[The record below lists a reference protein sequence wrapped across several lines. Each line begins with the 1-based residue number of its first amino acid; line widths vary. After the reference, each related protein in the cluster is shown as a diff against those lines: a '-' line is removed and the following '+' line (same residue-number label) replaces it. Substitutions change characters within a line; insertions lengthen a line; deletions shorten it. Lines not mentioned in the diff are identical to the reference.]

1 MSQSWTILICSI
13 AILSGGIVSG
23 IFFAFSD
30 FIMKSF
36 ASISET
42 SAIDAMTEINRR
54 VYRSIF
60 IIGIWAVALL
70 GALLIYAGMYHTE
83 PAVSFWLI
91 AGGSIYIIGVVA
103 VSFLF
108 NIPMNHKLQSLGSN
122 NPNSSDYWKR
132 YLTKWTRWN
141 HVRSGSAVISTAC
154 YLVALYIL
162 NAY

>member
-1 MSQSWTILICSI
+1 MSQSWTILICSL
-13 AILSGGIVSG
+13 AILSRGIVSG

-30 FIMKSF
+30 FIMKSL

-42 SAIDAMTEINRR
+42 GAINAMTEINRR

-70 GALLIYAGMYHTE
+70 GALLIYAGAFHTE
-83 PAVSFWLI
+83 PAVSIWLI

-103 VSFLF
+103 ASFLF
-108 NIPMNHKLQSLGSN
+108 NIPMNHKLESLGSN
-122 NPNSSDYWKR
+122 DPKSSNYWKH
-132 YLTKWTRWN
+132 YLTTWTRWN
-141 HVRSGSAVISTAC
+141 HIRSGSATISTAC
-154 YLVALYIL
+154 YFVALYIL